1 MAETPLSTPNKISMV
16 IADVDGTLVTSA
28 KLLTQR
34 ATNAVREL
42 KSAGIAFAITS
53 SRPPRGMVMF
63 VEPLALEAPL
73 AGFNGGAF
81 AKPDLTILEQH
92 VLQPATTAE
101 ALKLFRARGL
111 DIWLFSGN
119 DWLVTDANGPHVAQ
133 EISAVRFDPQV
144 TPDFT
149 VRLDNAAKI
158 VGVSD
163 DHALVAR
170 CEAEARANFGGR
182 ASASRSQPYYL
193 DVTATAAN
201 KGAVVDFFSRYCGV
215 PREEI
220 ATIGDSQNDVPMF
233 RRSGLSIAMG
243 NASDEV
249 KAEAG
254 VTTASN
260 DMDGFAQAMERFIL
274 HQ

>member
-1 MAETPLSTPNKISMV
+1 MAEKSLHNQSKISLV
-16 IADVDGTLVTSA
+16 IADVDGTLVTPT
-28 KLLTQR
+28 KLLTER
-34 ATNAVREL
+34 AKSAVREL

-53 SRPPRGMVMF
+53 SRPPRGMTMF
-63 VEPLALEAPL
+63 VQPLTLETPL

-92 VLQPATTAE
+92 VLPPATAAE
-101 ALKLFRARGL
+101 VLQLFLQRGL
-111 DIWLFSGN
+111 DVWLFSRN
-119 DWLVTDANGPHVAQ
+119 DWLVTDAHGPHVAQ
-133 EISAVRFDPQV
+133 EITAVRFDPDV
-144 TPDFT
+144 VPDFT
-149 VRLDNAAKI
+149 SRLDNAAKI

-170 CEAEARANFGGR
+170 CEAEARASFSGR
-182 ASASRSQPYYL
+182 ASTSRSQPYYL
-193 DVTATAAN
+193 DITAVEAN
-201 KGAVVDFFSRYCGV
+201 KGAVVDFLSRYSGV

-243 NASDEV
+243 NASAEV

-254 VTTASN
+254 LTTASN
-260 DMDGFAQAMERFIL
+260 DMDGFAQAMEKFIL
-274 HQ
+274 R

>member
-1 MAETPLSTPNKISMV
+1 MAVRDRNKISLV

-28 KLLTQR
+28 KLLTER
-34 ATNAVREL
+34 AINAVREL
-42 KSAGIAFAITS
+42 KSTGIAFTITS
-53 SRPPRGMVMF
+53 SRPPRGMTMF
-63 VEPLALEAPL
+63 VEPLALETPL

-92 VLQPATTAE
+92 VLPAATAAE
-101 ALKLFRARGL
+101 TLNLFRLRGL

-119 DWLVTDANGPHVAQ
+119 DWLVTNARGPHVAQ
-133 EISAVRFDPQV
+133 EIIAVRFDPEV
-144 TPDFT
+144 VPDFT
-149 VRLDNAAKI
+149 NCLDNAAKI

-170 CEAEARANFGGR
+170 CEAEARASFSGR

-193 DVTATAAN
+193 DITAIEAN
-201 KGAVVDFFSRYCGV
+201 KGAVVDFLARYSGV

-220 ATIGDSQNDVPMF
+220 ATIGNSQNDVPMF

-243 NASDEV
+243 NASDDV

-254 VTTASN
+254 LITASN
-260 DMDGFAQAMERFIL
+260 DMDGFAQAMEQFVLRR
-274 HQ
+274 